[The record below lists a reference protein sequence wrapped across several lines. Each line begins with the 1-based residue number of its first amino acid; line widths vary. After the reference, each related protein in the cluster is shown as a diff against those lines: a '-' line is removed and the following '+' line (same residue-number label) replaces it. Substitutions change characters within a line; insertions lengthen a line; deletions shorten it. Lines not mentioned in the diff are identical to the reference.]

1 MIIYKAE
8 NIITNEIYIG
18 ITKKLCERKRDH
30 VYEAFKRNLK
40 DKFHSALRQFG
51 LLSFNWT
58 ILFETNS
65 YKILASKEIEYID
78 KYKSIEYGYNTQYRN
93 DYSACKRINKTNY
106 RNGFVH

>member
-1 MIIYKAE
+1 MKFISASQ
-8 NIITNEIYIG
+8 
-18 ITKKLCERKRDH
+18 KKRLCERKRDH

-78 KYKSIEYGYNTQYRN
+78 KYRIE
-93 DYSACKRINKTNY
+93 SLRIEDDIMS
-106 RNGFVH
+106 